1 MSISWA
7 LDRSQHTLERLFD
20 ALTDPMRRERTVL
33 LVLAGYAAVWTLYGA
48 IAKSSQDIHFD
59 MGEMVAWSR
68 EVTLGTP
75 KHPPFGAW
83 LVRVWFSI
91 FPLTDWSY
99 YLFAIL
105 LATLALWIAWT
116 ISADFLDGT
125 KRVVGLALLTLVP
138 FFNFHALKFNANTV
152 MIPLWAAT
160 TWFFLRSFQTHRVV
174 FAALAGLSAAAAMLG
189 KYWSIFLLLGLATAA
204 LAHPRRAAYF
214 RSSAPYV
221 TVIVGAL
228 ALTPHLAWLYANH
241 FEAFGYALASHPG
254 TWWSTIGSCFSYVV
268 GAFAYLVVPALIVVI
283 LARPSRA
290 AIRDTLW
297 PSDPD
302 RRMLLLAFVSPLVLP
317 AIAAL
322 VTHED
327 IISLWAMGSMTL
339 FSIVLLSSP
348 LLVISRAAAL
358 MVLSIAIAVPVLA
371 TASAPAIAALIH
383 RKGLSN
389 YAAHYRLVADAVAKA
404 WVETTNQPL
413 RLVGSYD
420 NVLNGVVFYLPD
432 RPSTFEIVT
441 PRLTPWVDESRIARE
456 GIALV
461 CPVAQSMC
469 MRALQDRVAKAH
481 ATRRVE
487 VEISRSYF
495 GVPDKPE
502 RYLIVTIPPQ
512 G

>member
-1 MSISWA
+1 MPISA
-7 LDRSQHTLERLFD
+7 AVDRSQHTLERLLQ

-33 LVLAGYAAVWTLYGA
+33 FVLAGYAVVWTLYGA

-59 MGEMVAWSR
+59 MGEMVAWSH

-83 LVRVWFSI
+83 LVRAWFSI

-116 ISADFLDGT
+116 ISAEFLDGA

-174 FAALAGLSAAAAMLG
+174 FAVLAGLSAAAAMLG
-189 KYWSIFLLLGLATAA
+189 KYWSIFLLLGLAIAA
-204 LAHPRRAAYF
+204 LTHPRRAAYF

-228 ALTPHLAWLYANH
+228 ALAPHLIWLYADH

-254 TWWSTIGSCFSYVV
+254 TWWSTIGSCLSYVV
-268 GAFAYLVVPALIVVI
+268 GALAYLVVPALIWVI

-297 PSDPD
+297 PNDPD
-302 RRMLLLAFVSPLVLP
+302 RRMVLLAFVLPLVLP

-322 VTHED
+322 VTRED
-327 IISLWAMGSMTL
+327 IVSLWAMGSMTL

-358 MVLSIAIAVPVLA
+358 TVLSIAIVVPLAA

-383 RKGLSN
+383 RNGLSN

-404 WVETTNQPL
+404 WAETTNQPL
-413 RLVGSYD
+413 RLFGSYD
-420 NVLNGVVFYLPD
+420 NVLNGVIFYLPN

-441 PRLTPWVDESRIARE
+441 PRLTPWTDEARIARE

-461 CPVAQSMC
+461 CPIAELRC
-469 MRALQDRVAKAH
+469 MRALQERVAKWH
-481 ATRRVE
+481 AVHREE

-495 GVPDKPE
+495 GVADKPE

-512 G
+512 E